1 MAERSRELK
10 ATVISGNHAGAERA
24 MESYVEAVRNYWE
37 ALSEQERAGSPV
49 PARASE
55 LLGWAREMT
64 IIQRSL
70 AADQLSILHK
80 ASRYEIAGGSRA
92 GLQVKG

>member
-10 ATVISGNHAGAERA
+10 AAVIAADHAGAARA

-37 ALSEQERAGSPV
+37 SLSEQERTDSPA
-49 PARASE
+49 PARAAE

-80 ASRYEIAGGSRA
+80 ASRYETASGSRA